1 MRRIKMKVNND
12 IEEIKKSLENILE
25 LNKQQMQLSD
35 GEKLKLSV
43 ELFRKILNYSDIKN
57 EGILYTIVRLFAD
70 VPFNNTLTDVY
81 EVIDEDNDK
90 FCIINLGNDE
100 NPISKLLLDLCFVNG
115 TVVFHVSCNVLGYS
129 FESSVKIFKDNSIDQ
144 VFDHIY
150 IDGINSDS
158 DMIFDKNGIE
168 VSEENT
174 KLYKDNG
181 MPEIRATQVKTR
193 DAKGEY
199 FTLSNKVTINNSN
212 EYCDNSIQEISDMPV
227 DERIIF
233 PDLEEKVFGADYIN
247 SFCETTLAKC
257 SEEELAVYFPNL
269 VNSLPKFKR
278 SNTRVKRP

>member
-1 MRRIKMKVNND
+1 MKVNNE

-25 LNKQQMQLSD
+25 LNKQNVQLSD
-35 GEKLKLSV
+35 DEKLKLSV
-43 ELFRKILNYSDIKN
+43 ELFRKILNYGGIKN

-70 VPFNNTLTDVY
+70 IPLVNNLTTIDGK
-81 EVIDEDNDK
+81 VITGYNDG
-90 FCIINLGNDE
+90 FCVFNLGYDGEPIFKKFLTLHFIND
-100 NPISKLLLDLCFVNG
+100 
-115 TVVFHVSCNVLGYS
+115 TVVFYVSRNVLGYS

-144 VFDHIY
+144 VFDHIH
-150 IDGINSDS
+150 IDGVNSDS

-233 PDLEEKVFGADYIN
+233 PDLEEKVFGADYVN
-247 SFCETTLAKC
+247 SFYKDTLAKY